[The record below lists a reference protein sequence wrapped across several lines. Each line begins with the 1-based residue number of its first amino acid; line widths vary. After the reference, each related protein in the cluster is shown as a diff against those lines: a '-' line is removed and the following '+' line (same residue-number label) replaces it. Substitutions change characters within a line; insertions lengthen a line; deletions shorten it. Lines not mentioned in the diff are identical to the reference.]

1 MTCRL
6 GVLGL
11 THDHIWDN
19 LPYARDR
26 ADVTIAAVADPHAA
40 LRERAAS
47 QYGCAAYG
55 DYGEMLDAETL
66 DAVLVYAD
74 NATGPELVEMA
85 AACGLHAM
93 VEKPMA
99 ATLAGAD
106 RMLAAANANKTRLMV
121 NWPFAWWPQMQHAIS
136 TAKSGAIGDVWQV
149 RYRAAHAGPAELG
162 CSDFFCD
169 WLFDPKRNGPGGAY
183 MDYCCY
189 GALLAQVLLG
199 RPESVW
205 ATADQLVKMETCP
218 VPDNAVLVMRY
229 PRGMAM
235 SEGSWSQIGKM
246 SAYLTL
252 IYGTRGT
259 LLLEPRHGGRLLS
272 ATEDNQEG
280 VELPVPEVAPEMAN
294 SVSHFLHGIESGD
307 EFWSLC
313 DPRVCRDTQE
323 ILERGATCLPNDER

>member
-1 MTCRL
+1 MICRL

-19 LPYARDR
+19 LPFVRGQ
-26 ADVTIAAVADPHAA
+26 ADLTVVAVADPHGV
-40 LRERAAS
+40 LCERAAS
-47 QYGCAAYG
+47 QYGCATYG
-55 DYGEMLDAETL
+55 DYGEMLASETL

-74 NATGPELVEMA
+74 NATGVELVEMA
-85 AACGLHAM
+85 AGRGLHAM

-99 ATLAGAD
+99 ATQAGAD
-106 RMLAAANANKTRLMV
+106 RMLAAAEANNTRLMV
-121 NWPFAWWPQMQHAIS
+121 NWPFAWWPQMQQAIQ
-136 TAKSGAIGDVWQV
+136 TAQSGTIGDVWQV
-149 RYRAAHAGPAELG
+149 RYRAAHQGPAEVG
-162 CSDFFCD
+162 CSEFFCE
-169 WLFDPKRNGPGGAY
+169 WLFDPECNGPGGAY

-205 ATADQLVKMETCP
+205 ATADRLVKTETCP
-218 VPDNAVLVMRY
+218 VPDNAVLVMKY
-229 PRGMAM
+229 PGGIAM
-235 SEGSWSQIGKM
+235 SEGSWSQVGKM

-259 LLLEPRHGGRLLS
+259 LLLEPRHGGRLLL

-280 VELPVPEVAPEMAN
+280 AEVPVPDLSPEMAN
-294 SVSHFLHGIESGD
+294 PIAHFVHGIESGSD
-307 EFWSLC
+307 FWVLC

-323 ILERGATCLPNDER
+323 ILERGAACL

>member
-1 MTCRL
+1 
-6 GVLGL
+6 
-11 THDHIWDN
+11 
-19 LPYARDR
+19 
-26 ADVTIAAVADPHAA
+26 
-40 LRERAAS
+40 
-47 QYGCAAYG
+47 
-55 DYGEMLDAETL
+55 
-66 DAVLVYAD
+66 
-74 NATGPELVEMA
+74 
-85 AACGLHAM
+85 
-93 VEKPMA
+93 
-99 ATLAGAD
+99 
-106 RMLAAANANKTRLMV
+106 
-121 NWPFAWWPQMQHAIS
+121 
-136 TAKSGAIGDVWQV
+136 
-149 RYRAAHAGPAELG
+149 
-162 CSDFFCD
+162 
-169 WLFDPKRNGPGGAY
+169 
-183 MDYCCY
+183 
-189 GALLAQVLLG
+189 
-199 RPESVW
+199 PESVW

-218 VPDNAVLVMRY
+218 VPDNAVLVMKY

-323 ILERGATCLPNDER
+323 ILERGATCLQNDEL